1 MKMRVALIRGDG
13 IGPEVIDAAVRVLD
27 KTSALF
33 GHTIAYENVAAGG
46 CSIDAYGVP
55 LTKES
60 LAQCKSC
67 GAILLGAV
75 GGPKWDNVSR
85 EIRPEK
91 GLLELRSAFNLY
103 ANLRPAHLDAALVNA
118 SPLRSERI
126 AGGFDFIF
134 VRELIGGIYFG
145 AHTRST
151 DNGGMRASDIESYGV
166 SEIERIGRKAF
177 EIARSRRKKV
187 TSIDKANVL
196 ESSALWREVM
206 HALAKDYPDV
216 AYSDMLVDSA
226 AMQLVVNPAQFDVI
240 VTSNI
245 FGDILSDEAA
255 ALTGSIGLI
264 PSASMGDGPFGLYEP
279 IHGSAPEIAGQN
291 KANPLAAV
299 YSAAMMLRH
308 SFGLEAEAAAVE
320 AAVSAALGSGA
331 RTRDMCHM
339 GADALSTEQMADTVL
354 SRLHA

>member
-1 MKMRVALIRGDG
+1 M
-13 IGPEVIDAAVRVLD
+13 
-27 KTSALF
+27 
-33 GHTIAYENVAAGG
+33 
-46 CSIDAYGVP
+46 
-55 LTKES
+55 
-60 LAQCKSC
+60 
-67 GAILLGAV
+67 
-75 GGPKWDNVSR
+75 
-85 EIRPEK
+85 
-91 GLLELRSAFNLY
+91 
-103 ANLRPAHLDAALVNA
+103 
-118 SPLRSERI
+118 
-126 AGGFDFIF
+126 
-134 VRELIGGIYFG
+134 RELIGGIYFG

-187 TSIDKANVL
+187 TSIAKANVL

-206 HALAKDYPDV
+206 HALAKAYPAV
-216 AYSDMLVDSA
+216 AYSDMLVDNA
-226 AMQLVVNPAQFDVI
+226 AMQLIQNPSQFDVI

-308 SFGLEAEAAAVE
+308 SFGLEAGAAAVE